1 MFFLLCN
8 NRDHRGAR
16 EIVGSLG
23 GCNDDDAG
31 GSLQFLI
38 IIIIGFY

>member
-23 GCNDDDAG
+23 GYDDDAG
-31 GSLQFLI
+31 GSLQFI
-38 IIIIGFY
+38 II